1 MAQEFV
7 EEDVAKTLKLY
18 NTISEEAKKVT
29 EHVQGI
35 TRKVHSGEI
44 ATAKG
49 LSILEVKYQ
58 LLLFYLMDLTHVIM
72 KKVDGRSL
80 SGEPAIE
87 RMVEVNMVL
96 QKMRPLDKKLKY
108 YVDKLVKAAVTG
120 ELGENH
126 PLKHKPRPNNL
137 VSKLEAPE
145 DVLEND
151 ENDDDEAEKGVKARE
166 KDQNGAKNRKYIPPR
181 VAAMPYDHDET
192 AAQSRQRLLDRTRR
206 RALSSSM
213 IREMQEE
220 LGDAPVEQYEGFAL
234 HHMRDGTRERN
245 RREFEETMMTRLP
258 VPKNERL
265 RQRSLAMT
273 EQLATLTHFREI
285 SVLAGEA
292 QRIDTD
298 MLPPKKRKKVQ
309 KKGKKGFKRGNKKAF
324 YRKRR

>member
-7 EEDVAKTLKLY
+7 EGVVAKTVELF

-29 EHVQGI
+29 KHVQGI

-58 LLLFYLMDLTHVIM
+58 LLLFYLIDLTHVIM

-87 RMVEVNMVL
+87 RMVEVSTVL

-126 PLKHKPRPNNL
+126 PLKHKPNPDNL

-145 DVLEND
+145 GALGND
-151 ENDDDEAEKGVKARE
+151 ENDEDDEAEKGVKARE
-166 KDQNGAKNRKYIPPR
+166 KDQKEAKGRKYIPPR

-192 AAQSRQRLLDRTRR
+192 AAEQRQRLLDRTRR

-220 LGDAPVEQYEGFAL
+220 LGDAPVEQYEGLAL
-234 HHMRDGTRERN
+234 HRMRDGTHERN
-245 RREFEETMMTRLP
+245 RREFEENMMIRLP
-258 VPKNERL
+258 VPKHERV

-273 EQLATLTHFREI
+273 EQLASLTHFRDI
-285 SVLAGEA
+285 SALTGEA
-292 QRIDTD
+292 LNIDTD
-298 MLPPKKRKKVQ
+298 MLQPKKRKKVQ
-309 KKGKKGFKRGNKKAF
+309 KKGKKGFKRGKKAF
-324 YRKRR
+324 YHK